1 MLNLEPS
8 KVWRYFEEISEVPR
22 CSGKEEKVRD
32 YILEVAENNNLRSR
46 VDEAGNVLLSSVEQE
61 GTPLVVL
68 QAHMD
73 MVCEK
78 NSDLDHDFG
87 LDPINLTREDGWVT
101 ARGTTLGADNGIGVA
116 IALAVITGDHH
127 LGPLD
132 CLLTVDEERG
142 LNGVANLDPA
152 FVRGDK
158 LINLDSEEFG
168 SFTIGCAGG
177 GKTRISLPVNFV
189 ERDSGD
195 LLKLSISG
203 LAGGHSGGDI
213 DRGRANANKL
223 LARLLDGQR
232 KEFEFSLVDIR
243 GGDKHNSIP
252 REAIVVLEFEGNYS
266 GFKKSLRE
274 RFSVYLEEYRDIE
287 PDMKLQVEE
296 LGKGEYERKMVEES
310 SHGILNL
317 IRALPNGVMA
327 YDKRLESTVETS
339 TNLASVSVEND
350 QAQIVMS
357 SRSSRETK
365 LASLRRRI
373 ELITESFGA
382 EVEQLEPY
390 PAWQPDRS
398 SELLSR
404 AKTVFEDLYET
415 SPELK
420 TIHGGLETGIIGEK
434 VKGIEMIAMGP
445 DIEFPHSPD
454 ERLKIESVQ
463 KFWEFLL
470 ELLIVLTGRKVK

>member
-8 KVWRYFEEISEVPR
+8 RVWRYFEEVSEVPR
-22 CSGKEEKVRD
+22 CSGKEEKVME
-32 YILEVAENNNLRSR
+32 YILEVAENNDLRTK
-46 VDEAGNVLLSSVEQE
+46 VDEAGNVLLSGSEQGE
-61 GTPLVVL
+61 TPFTVL

-78 NSDLDHDFG
+78 NSDVDHDFDI
-87 LDPINLTREDGWVT
+87 DPIKLTREDGWIT

-132 CLLTVDEERG
+132 CLFTVDEERG
-142 LNGVANLDPA
+142 LNGAAELDPT
-152 FVRGDK
+152 FVRGNR

-177 GKTRISLPVNFV
+177 GKTRISLPVNFI

-203 LAGGHSGGDI
+203 LAGGHSGADI

-223 LARLLDGQR
+223 LARLLDEQA
-232 KEFEFSLVDIR
+232 KEFDFSLVDIR

-252 REAIVVLEFEGNYS
+252 REAITVLEFDGNRS
-266 GFKKSLRE
+266 DFRESLRE
-274 RFSVYLEEYRDIE
+274 RFSVFLEEYRDIE
-287 PDMKLQVEE
+287 PNME
-296 LGKGEYERKMVEES
+296 LGIEKTGQGKYERKMAEES

-327 YDKRLESTVETS
+327 YDRRLESTVETS
-339 TNLASVSVEND
+339 TNLASVRIQSG
-350 QAQIVMS
+350 QAKIMMS

-365 LASLRRRI
+365 LVSLRRRI
-373 ELITESFGA
+373 ELIARSFGA
-382 EVEQLEPY
+382 EVEQLEAY
-390 PAWQPDRS
+390 PAWQPDRD
-398 SELLSR
+398 SELLSC
-404 AKTVFEDLYET
+404 AETVFEDLCER
-415 SPELK
+415 SPEIK

-434 VKGIEMIAMGP
+434 VKGVDMIAMGP

-454 ERLKIESVQ
+454 ERLRIESVQ

-470 ELLIVLTGRKVK
+470 ELLTALTVRMEK

>member
-8 KVWRYFEEISEVPR
+8 RVWRYFEEISEVPR
-22 CSGKEEKVRD
+22 CSGREEKVRD

-46 VDEAGNVLLSSVEQE
+46 VDEAGNVLLSSAEEE

-78 NSDLDHDFG
+78 NSDLDHDFD
-87 LDPINLTREDGWVT
+87 LDPIKLTREDGWIT
-101 ARGTTLGADNGIGVA
+101 AQGTTLGADNGIGVA

-152 FVRGDK
+152 FIRGDK

-189 ERDSGD
+189 ERDFGD

-203 LAGGHSGGDI
+203 LAGGHSGEDI
-213 DRGRANANKL
+213 DKGRANANKL

-232 KEFEFSLVDIR
+232 KEFKFSLVDIR
-243 GGDKHNSIP
+243 GGDKHNAIP
-252 REAIVVLEFEGNYS
+252 REAIAVLELEGNCS
-266 GFKKSLRE
+266 GFRKSLRE
-274 RFSVYLEEYRDIE
+274 RFSVYVEEYRDIE
-287 PDMKLQVEE
+287 SDMKLQVEE

-339 TNLASVSVEND
+339 TNLASVRVENN

-357 SRSSRETK
+357 TRSSRETR

-373 ELITESFGA
+373 ELIAGSFGA
-382 EVEQLEPY
+382 EVEQHEPY

-398 SELLSR
+398 SELLSC

-434 VKGIEMIAMGP
+434 VKGIEMLAMGP

-470 ELLIVLTGRKVK
+470 ELLTVLTGRKVK